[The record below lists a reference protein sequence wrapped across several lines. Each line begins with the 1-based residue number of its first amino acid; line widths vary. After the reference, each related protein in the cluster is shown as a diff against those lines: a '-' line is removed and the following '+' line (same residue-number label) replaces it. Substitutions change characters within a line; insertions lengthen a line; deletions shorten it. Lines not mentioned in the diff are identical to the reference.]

1 MEHGSAGREELLM
14 VTGRTWKRNKARQ
27 KRDGVELDLMMRGR
41 ISTSS
46 KSFFHLLYVYVDEAD
61 GGTVMGVGVGGER
74 RLKFPVFT

>member
-1 MEHGSAGREELLM
+1 M

-61 GGTVMGVGVGGER
+61 GGTVGVGGER